1 MNASANAGSEDS
13 YLQAVHEY
21 LLRVRQ
27 YSPAAAECIEQIQS
41 QFGARAAYLAGFA
54 LIMLKDRLNRMA
66 YSSLHH
72 ALKTFSYYDEMQGS
86 PDAIRL
92 YEEAA
97 EQLLSPR

>member
-1 MNASANAGSEDS
+1 MSARANASSDAS
-13 YLQAVHEY
+13 YLQVVHEY
-21 LLRVRQ
+21 LLRVRH

-54 LIMLKDRLNRMA
+54 LIMLKDYLNRTV
-66 YSSLHH
+66 YSSLHN
-72 ALKTFSYYDEMQGS
+72 ALKTFSYYDEMQGN